1 MPPKRPVRF
10 VAYLR
15 VSTAR
20 QGRSGLGLEAQ
31 RSAIQEFL
39 ATRLG
44 SQCLAEFV
52 EQESGK
58 RNDRP
63 QLEAAIAEARAY
75 GATLLIAKLDRLSRN
90 AHFLLG
96 LKEAGVAFTCCDMP
110 EATHLTIGIM
120 AMVAEQEREF
130 ISDRT
135 KRALAEAKKRGKKLG
150 SPKGA
155 AHLVGRGNQEAVAKV
170 RSEANA
176 FATRLA
182 PVLVKL
188 RGQGIASASG
198 IAAELNRREVPTA
211 RGGVWTARAVLNI
224 EGRLSNVARL

>member
-1 MPPKRPVRF
+1 MPPKRPSRF

-31 RSAIQEFL
+31 RTAIREFL
-39 ATRLG
+39 AACPG
-44 SQCLAEFV
+44 AQCLAEFV

-63 QLEAAIAEARAY
+63 QLDAAILEARAY

-96 LKEAGVAFTCCDMP
+96 LKEAGIAFTCCDMP
-110 EATHLTIGIM
+110 EATHLVVGIM

-135 KRALAEAKKRGKKLG
+135 KKALAEAKKRGTKLG
-150 SPKGA
+150 NPNGA
-155 AHLVGRGNQEAVAKV
+155 THLSGRGNQAAVAKV
-170 RSEANA
+170 RASANA
-176 FATRLA
+176 FAARLS
-182 PVLVKL
+182 PVLAKL
-188 RGQGIASASG
+188 RKQGVVSASG
-198 IAAELNRREVPTA
+198 IAAELNRRDVPTP
-211 RGGVWTARAVLNI
+211 RDGRWTARAVLNVQS
-224 EGRLSNVARL
+224 RLA